1 MDALLRFFGLGS
13 DDPVASSSPAAREGD
28 ASGGQGPE
36 GEGDQSQASEAPHVL
51 NLGDTASIKRVLDDS
66 LVEEVMERGVE
77 EDIAWSNV
85 KIAGGLLAI
94 AVALLA
100 QFWPAKFPDNREVLL
115 ACLAAYVA
123 INTGLYLL
131 LVYVEGDTILFT
143 RSGGPGGVGMAISTR
158 MERFGTEF
166 ELEVAPLSGRW
177 RTAAKQTK
185 TAKYAVTRWFD
196 EDGFLDEKRFFSD
209 VDKVLPEGLH
219 AKDDADQDADQD
231 SKKSK

>member
-100 QFWPAKFPDNREVLL
+100 PV
-115 ACLAAYVA
+115 AARDR
-123 INTGLYLL
+123 GSSPSL
-131 LVYVEGDTILFT
+131 
-143 RSGGPGGVGMAISTR
+143 
-158 MERFGTEF
+158 
-166 ELEVAPLSGRW
+166 
-177 RTAAKQTK
+177 
-185 TAKYAVTRWFD
+185 
-196 EDGFLDEKRFFSD
+196 
-209 VDKVLPEGLH
+209 
-219 AKDDADQDADQD
+219 
-231 SKKSK
+231 